1 MEKKTTIIA
10 EAGVNHNGDIN
21 NACKL
26 IKVASDAGADFVKF
40 QSFNPNNVVI
50 EDAPKAEYQIKNTKE
65 NESQLNMIK
74 RFYLNYEEHRTLLEH
89 CRKNNIG
96 FFSTAFDIESLD
108 MLINLGLKMFKIPS
122 GEITN
127 YPLLKKIAYLNKTTI
142 MSTGMASITEIE
154 AAINT
159 LYKYGIEKKKLIVLH
174 CNTNYPTP
182 VNEVNLKMMNNIKE
196 KFNVRVGFSDHTMGS
211 EISLAAVAL
220 GAEVIE
226 KHFTMDRSLPGPDQ
240 KCSLEPDELKFL
252 IQSIRNIEK
261 SMGSKNKVLSKEE
274 EKNKAIVRKSIVALK
289 DIKKGEIFSEL
300 NITTKRPESGIS
312 PMRWNEIIGKKA
324 KKNFYYNELIEL

>member
-127 YPLLKKIAYLNKTTI
+127 YPLLKKIACLNKTTI
-142 MSTGMASITEIE
+142 MSTGMASITE
-154 AAINT
+154 
-159 LYKYGIEKKKLIVLH
+159 IVLH

-300 NITTKRPESGIS
+300 NITTKRPEGGIS